1 MFKQFIYELKS
12 EPVVTWVTITG
23 TALAI
28 FLIMTVVMMQEV
40 KTAPYPPESN
50 RDRMLHWGMM
60 SITHPDWG
68 DGSSNGPMSYWAF
81 KNIILPLES
90 AETVTVYASSPTT
103 HSAALRDKTPVKA
116 DVLGTDHR
124 FFNVFDLQF
133 TSGKPFDEAQFD
145 SGRPLAV
152 VTENMARQL
161 FGSAGEETVGR
172 EFLLDMAPYK
182 IIGIVRDV
190 SPLADH
196 AYADIWIPL
205 TSTEILNDTWNNGYM
220 GMLSST
226 ILARDENDFPAIL
239 AELDKIKAD
248 VNTQLKA
255 GDGFQYIWRNR
266 PYTTEKDAVG
276 KWANV
281 EPDLKQARRSRLIV
295 YLILLIVPAINLS
308 SMTQS
313 RVKRRMSEIAVRRSY
328 GASRS
333 LASLLMENL
342 TMTLIA
348 GMIGFG
354 LSMVFALLFAPSL
367 FNQGISA
374 TSAPTTASLTHAFPL
389 VDARHGNALLL
400 HPQSALHRSARMA
413 RLAVQHR
420 KFTLTS

>member
-182 IIGIVRDV
+182 IVGIVRDV

-333 LASLLMENL
+333 RILASLLMENL

-354 LSMVFALLFAPSL
+354 LSMVFALLFAP
-367 FNQGISA
+367 
-374 TSAPTTASLTHAFPL
+374 
-389 VDARHGNALLL
+389 
-400 HPQSALHRSARMA
+400 
-413 RLAVQHR
+413 
-420 KFTLTS
+420 

>member
-90 AETVTVYASSPTT
+90 AEEVTVYASMPTT
-103 HSAALRDKTPVKA
+103 HSAALRDNTPVKA

-226 ILARDENDFPAIL
+226 ILARDESDFPAIL

-266 PYTTEKDAVG
+266 PYTTEKDAVA

-333 LASLLMENL
+333 RILASLLMENL

-374 TSAPTTASLTHAFPL
+374 TSAPTTASLTMLFHWSTLGMAMLFCFILNLLCTGVPAWHA
-389 VDARHGNALLL
+389 
-400 HPQSALHRSARMA
+400 SRSNIVNS
-413 RLAVQHR
+413 L
-420 KFTLTS
+420 

>member
-40 KTAPYPPESN
+40 KTAPYSPESN

-68 DGSSNGPMSYWAF
+68 DGSSDGPMSYWAF
-81 KNIILPLES
+81 KNIILPLKS
-90 AETVTVYASSPTT
+90 AEEVTVYASMPTT

-133 TSGKPFDEAQFD
+133 TSGKPYDEAQYE
-145 SGRPLAV
+145 SGQPLAV

-161 FGSAGEETVGR
+161 FGSDDDETVGK

-182 IIGIVRDV
+182 IVGIVRDV

-196 AYADIWIPL
+196 AYADIW
-205 TSTEILNDTWNNGYM
+205 TNGYM
-220 GMLSST
+220 GSLSST
-226 ILARDENDFPAIL
+226 ILARDADDFPAIL

-255 GDGFQYIWRNR
+255 GDGYQYIWRNR
-266 PYTTEKDAVG
+266 PYTTEKDAVS

-281 EPDLKQARRSRLIV
+281 EPDLQQARRSRLIV

-313 RVKRRMSEIAVRRSY
+313 RLKQRTAEIGVRRSF
-328 GASRS
+328 GCTRGRIIADII
-333 LASLLMENL
+333 AENL
-342 TMTLIA
+342 VMTLVA
-348 GMIGFG
+348 GIIGLLLSVIFG
-354 LSMVFALLFAPSL
+354 YLCNSLLFAQPFSMTFNPPKVDSSILFHWSTFGWAMLFCFILNLLSSGLPAFNASRTSL
-367 FNQGISA
+367 
-374 TSAPTTASLTHAFPL
+374 
-389 VDARHGNALLL
+389 VNAL
-400 HPQSALHRSARMA
+400 SGRS
-413 RLAVQHR
+413 
-420 KFTLTS
+420 K

>member
-90 AETVTVYASSPTT
+90 AEEVTVYASMPTT

-133 TSGKPFDEAQFD
+133 TSGKPYDEAQYE
-145 SGRPLAV
+145 SGQPQAV

-226 ILARDENDFPAIL
+226 ILARDESDFPAIL

-266 PYTTEKDAVG
+266 PYTTEKDAVA

-333 LASLLMENL
+333 RILASLLMENL

-374 TSAPTTASLTHAFPL
+374 TSAPTTASLPM
-389 VDARHGNALLL
+389 LL
-400 HPQSALHRSARMA
+400 HWSTLGMAMLFCFILNLLCTGVPAWRASRSNIVNS
-413 RLAVQHR
+413 L
-420 KFTLTS
+420 

>member
-40 KTAPYPPESN
+40 KTAPYSPESN

-90 AETVTVYASSPTT
+90 AEEVTVYASMPTT

-133 TSGKPFDEAQFD
+133 TSGKPYDEAQYE
-145 SGRPLAV
+145 SGQPLAV

-161 FGSAGEETVGR
+161 FGSDDDEIVGK

-182 IIGIVRDV
+182 IVGIVKDV

-220 GMLSST
+220 GSLSST
-226 ILARDENDFPAIL
+226 ILARDESDFPAIL

-266 PYTTEKDAVG
+266 PYTTEKDAVA

-333 LASLLMENL
+333 RILASLLMENL

-354 LSMVFALLFAPSL
+354 LSMAFALLFAPSL

-374 TSAPTTASLTHAFPL
+374 TSAPTTASLSM
-389 VDARHGNALLL
+389 LL
-400 HPQSALHRSARMA
+400 HWSTLGMAMLFCFILNLLCTGVPAWRASRSNIVNS
-413 RLAVQHR
+413 L
-420 KFTLTS
+420 

>member
-40 KTAPYPPESN
+40 KTAPYSPESN

-90 AETVTVYASSPTT
+90 AEEVTVYASMPTT

-133 TSGKPFDEAQFD
+133 TSGKPYDEAQFE
-145 SGRPLAV
+145 SGQPLAV

-161 FGSAGEETVGR
+161 YGSDDDEIVGK

-182 IIGIVRDV
+182 IVGIVKDV

-205 TSTEILNDTWNNGYM
+205 TSTEILNDTWINGYM
-220 GMLSST
+220 GSLSST
-226 ILARDENDFPAIL
+226 ILARDADDFPAIL

-255 GDGFQYIWRNR
+255 GDGYQYIWRNR
-266 PYTTEKDAVG
+266 PYTTEKDAVS

-281 EPDLKQARRSRLIV
+281 EPDLNQARRSRLIV

-313 RVKRRMSEIAVRRSY
+313 RVKRRMAEIAVRRSY

-333 LASLLMENL
+333 RILGSLLMENL

-374 TSAPTTASLTHAFPL
+374 TSAPTTASLSM
-389 VDARHGNALLL
+389 LL
-400 HPQSALHRSARMA
+400 HWSTLGMAMLFCFILNLLCTGVPAWRASRSNIVNS
-413 RLAVQHR
+413 L
-420 KFTLTS
+420 

>member
-40 KTAPYPPESN
+40 KTAPYSPESN

-81 KNIILPLES
+81 KNIILPLKS
-90 AETVTVYASSPTT
+90 AEEVTVYASMPTT

-124 FFNVFDLQF
+124 FFTVFDLQF
-133 TSGKPFDEAQFD
+133 TSGKPYDEAQYE
-145 SGRPLAV
+145 SGQPLAV

-161 FGSAGEETVGR
+161 FGSADDETVGK

-182 IIGIVRDV
+182 IVGIVRDV

-205 TSTEILNDTWNNGYM
+205 TSTEILNDTWTNGYM
-220 GMLSST
+220 GSLSST
-226 ILARDENDFPAIL
+226 ILARDADDFPAIL

-255 GDGFQYIWRNR
+255 GDGYQYIWRNR
-266 PYTTEKDAVG
+266 PYTTEKDAVS

-281 EPDLKQARRSRLIV
+281 EPDLQQARRSRLIV

-333 LASLLMENL
+333 RILASLLMENL
-342 TMTLIA
+342 TMTVIA

-374 TSAPTTASLTHAFPL
+374 TSAPTTASLSM
-389 VDARHGNALLL
+389 LL
-400 HPQSALHRSARMA
+400 HWSTLGMAMLFCFILNLLCTGVPAWRASRSNIVNS
-413 RLAVQHR
+413 L
-420 KFTLTS
+420 

>member
-182 IIGIVRDV
+182 IVGIVRDV

-313 RVKRRMSEIAVRRSY
+313 RVKRRMSEIAVRQPQPHPR
-328 GASRS
+328 
-333 LASLLMENL
+333 
-342 TMTLIA
+342 IA
-348 GMIGFG
+348 AHGKPDHDPDRRHDRIRTVDG
-354 LSMVFALLFAPSL
+354 VRAAVRPVALQSGHQRHERTHHGVAD
-367 FNQGISA
+367 
-374 TSAPTTASLTHAFPL
+374 HAFPL

>member
-40 KTAPYPPESN
+40 KTAPYSPESN

-90 AETVTVYASSPTT
+90 AEEVTVYASMPTT

-124 FFNVFDLQF
+124 FFTVFDLQF
-133 TSGKPFDEAQFD
+133 TSGKPYDEAQYE
-145 SGRPLAV
+145 SGQPLAV

-161 FGSAGEETVGR
+161 FGSADDETVGK

-182 IIGIVRDV
+182 IVGIVRDV

-205 TSTEILNDTWNNGYM
+205 TSTEILNDTWTNGYM
-220 GMLSST
+220 GSLSST
-226 ILARDENDFPAIL
+226 ILARDADDFPAIL

-255 GDGFQYIWRNR
+255 GDGYQYIWRNR
-266 PYTTEKDAVG
+266 PYTTEKDAVS

-281 EPDLKQARRSRLIV
+281 EPDLQQARRSRLIV

-333 LASLLMENL
+333 RILASLLMENL
-342 TMTLIA
+342 TMTVIA

-374 TSAPTTASLTHAFPL
+374 TSAPTTASLSMLFHWSTLGMAMLFCFIL
-389 VDARHGNALLL
+389 NLLCTGV
-400 HPQSALHRSARMA
+400 PAWRASRSNIVNS
-413 RLAVQHR
+413 L
-420 KFTLTS
+420 

>member
-40 KTAPYPPESN
+40 KTAPYSPESN

-68 DGSSNGPMSYWAF
+68 DGSSDGPMSYWAF
-81 KNIILPLES
+81 KNIILPLKS
-90 AETVTVYASSPTT
+90 AEEVTVYASMPTT

-133 TSGKPFDEAQFD
+133 TSGKPYDEAQYE
-145 SGRPLAV
+145 SGQPLAV

-161 FGSAGEETVGR
+161 FGSDDDETVGK

-182 IIGIVRDV
+182 IVGIVRDV

-205 TSTEILNDTWNNGYM
+205 TSTEILNDTWTNGYM
-220 GMLSST
+220 GSLSST
-226 ILARDENDFPAIL
+226 ILARDADDFPAIL

-255 GDGFQYIWRNR
+255 GDGYQYIWRNR
-266 PYTTEKDAVG
+266 PYTTEKDAVS

-281 EPDLKQARRSRLIV
+281 EPDLQQARRSRLIV

-313 RVKRRMSEIAVRRSY
+313 RGKRRMAEIAVRRSY

-333 LASLLMENL
+333 RILGSLLMENL

-374 TSAPTTASLTHAFPL
+374 TSAPTTASLSM
-389 VDARHGNALLL
+389 LL
-400 HPQSALHRSARMA
+400 HWSTLGMAMLFCFILNLLCTGVPAWRASRSNIVNS
-413 RLAVQHR
+413 L
-420 KFTLTS
+420 